1 MNAQISHARSE
12 PLALVGSFLARTH
25 ALFIDGKFVPP
36 QSGET
41 FDVLNPATGEVFAKA
56 SAGGAAD
63 IDLAVKAA
71 RRAFESGPWSS
82 MNASGRRNL
91 MWKLADALEKNAD
104 EIATL
109 ESLDNGMPL
118 TMARFMVAGGAECL
132 RYNAGWAGKING
144 ETPSI
149 AAPNHHVY
157 TLREPIGVV
166 GAITPWNVPL
176 AMEVNKVAAALAA
189 GCTVVLKPPELTPL
203 TAIRLAEL
211 IAEVGFPPGVVNVVT
226 GFGDPAGKA
235 LAAHPDVDKISFT
248 GSTVV
253 GKSIVAAAAG
263 NLKRVALELGGKSPV
278 IIFPDADLE
287 RATAGAADGIFR
299 NAGQVCVAGS
309 RLYVH
314 KKVFDQVVGG
324 VVERAKMLKVGSG
337 MQADTQMGPLI
348 SQKQLDRVS
357 GYVQSGTE
365 QGAEIVVGGKRLEG
379 NKGYFMQPTVLAET
393 NRDMRVVQE
402 EIFGPVVCAMP
413 IDDEDLERIV
423 KIANDTEYGLSSN
436 VWTRDISLAHKL
448 ARRIKAGTVRIN
460 GGAGIDYAMPFGGY
474 KQSGWGRENSR
485 EGVEAYTEVKSV
497 SVAL

>member
-1 MNAQISHARSE
+1 MNVQMSFTRSE
-12 PLALVGSFLARTH
+12 PLTLVRSFLARTH
-25 ALFIDGKFVPP
+25 ALFIDGKFVPAR
-36 QSGET
+36 SGET
-41 FDVLNPATGEVFAKA
+41 FEVINPATGEVFAKA
-56 SAGGAAD
+56 SAGAAAD

-71 RRAFESGPWSS
+71 RRAFDSGPWSA
-82 MNASGRRNL
+82 MNPSVRRNL
-91 MWKLADALEKNAD
+91 MWKLADALEKNGD
-104 EIATL
+104 QIAILETL
-109 ESLDNGMPL
+109 NNGMPL
-118 TMARFMVAGGAECL
+118 SMARSMVTGGAECL

-144 ETPSI
+144 ETPTIS
-149 AAPNHHVY
+149 APNHHVY
-157 TLREPIGVV
+157 SLREPVGVV
-166 GAITPWNVPL
+166 GAITPWNGPL
-176 AMEVNKVAAALAA
+176 AMAVAKIAAALAA
-189 GCTVVLKPPELTPL
+189 GCTVVLKPAELTPL

-235 LAAHPDVDKISFT
+235 LVNHPEVDKISYT

-287 RATAGAADGIFR
+287 RATASAAEGIFR
-299 NAGQVCVAGS
+299 NAGQACVAGS

-314 KKVFDQVVGG
+314 KKVFDQVVRG
-324 VVERAKMLKVGSG
+324 VVERAKTVKVGSG
-337 MQADTQMGPLI
+337 IQSDTQMGPLI

-357 GYVQSGTE
+357 GYVQSGKE
-365 QGAEIVVGGKRLEG
+365 QGAEIVVGGKRVEG
-379 NKGYFMQPTVLAET
+379 KGYFMQPTVLAET

-413 IDDEDLERIV
+413 IDNEDLDRIV
-423 KIANDTEYGLSSN
+423 SVANDTEYGLSSSI
-436 VWTRDISLAHKL
+436 WTRDISLAHKL

-460 GGAGIDYAMPFGGY
+460 GGMGLDYAMPFGGY
-474 KQSGWGRENSR
+474 KQSGWGRENAR
-485 EGVEAYTEVKSV
+485 EGVEAYTEVKTV

>member
-1 MNAQISHARSE
+1 MNAQVSPTRPE
-12 PLALVGSFLARTH
+12 PLASVGSFLARTH
-25 ALFIDGKFVPP
+25 ALFIDGKFVPA

-41 FDVLNPATGEVFAKA
+41 FDVINPATGEVFAKA
-56 SAGGAAD
+56 AAGGAAD

-71 RRAFESGPWSS
+71 RRAFDTGPWSA
-82 MNASGRRNL
+82 MNPAARRNL
-91 MWKLADALEKNAD
+91 MWKLADALERNAD

-118 TMARFMVAGGAECL
+118 TMARSMVAGAAECL

-144 ETPSI
+144 ETPAIS
-149 AAPNHHVY
+149 APNHHVY

-176 AMEVNKVAAALAA
+176 LMEVAKVSAALAA
-189 GCTVVLKPPELTPL
+189 GCCVVLKPAELTPL

-211 IAEVGFPPGVVNVVT
+211 VAEVGFPAGVVNIVT

-235 LAAHPDVDKISFT
+235 LVLHAEVDKVSFT

-287 RATAGAADGIFR
+287 RATAGAAEAIFR

-314 KKVFDQVVGG
+314 KRVFDQVVGG
-324 VVERAKMLKVGSG
+324 VVERARTLKVGAG
-337 MQADTQMGPLI
+337 MQPDTQMGPLI

-357 GYVQSGTE
+357 GYVQSGME
-365 QGAEIVVGGKRLEG
+365 QGAEVVVGGQRVAG
-379 NKGYFMQPTVLAET
+379 SKGYFMQPTVLAET

-413 IDDEDLERIV
+413 IDDEDLERV
-423 KIANDTEYGLSSN
+423 VRVANDTEYGLSSSI
-436 VWTRDISLAHKL
+436 WTRDISLAHKL

-460 GGAGIDYAMPFGGY
+460 GGVGIDYAMPFGGY
-474 KQSGWGRENSR
+474 KQSGWGREYAR
-485 EGVEAYTEVKSV
+485 EGVEAYMEVKTV

>member
-1 MNAQISHARSE
+1 MNVQMSFTRSE
-12 PLALVGSFLARTH
+12 PLTLVRSFLARTH
-25 ALFIDGKFVPP
+25 ALFIDGKFVPAR
-36 QSGET
+36 SGET
-41 FDVLNPATGEVFAKA
+41 FEVINPATGEVFAKA
-56 SAGGAAD
+56 SAGAAAD

-71 RRAFESGPWSS
+71 RRAFDSGPSS
-82 MNASGRRNL
+82 AMNPSVRRNL
-91 MWKLADALEKNAD
+91 MWKLADALEKNGD
-104 EIATL
+104 EIAILETL
-109 ESLDNGMPL
+109 NNGMPL
-118 TMARFMVAGGAECL
+118 SMARSMVTGGAECL

-144 ETPSI
+144 ETPTIS
-149 AAPNHHVY
+149 APNHHVY
-157 TLREPIGVV
+157 TLREPVGVV
-166 GAITPWNVPL
+166 GAITPWNGPL
-176 AMEVNKVAAALAA
+176 AMAVAKIAAALAA
-189 GCTVVLKPPELTPL
+189 GCTVVLKPAELTPL

-235 LAAHPDVDKISFT
+235 LVNHPEVDKISYT

-287 RATAGAADGIFR
+287 RATASAAEGIFR
-299 NAGQVCVAGS
+299 NAGQACVAGS

-314 KKVFDQVVGG
+314 KKVFDQVVRG
-324 VVERAKMLKVGSG
+324 VVERAKTLKVGSG
-337 MQADTQMGPLI
+337 IQSDTQMGPLI

-357 GYVQSGTE
+357 GYVQSGKE
-365 QGAEIVVGGKRLEG
+365 QGAEIVVGGKRVEG
-379 NKGYFMQPTVLAET
+379 KGYFMQPTVLAET

-413 IDDEDLERIV
+413 IDNEDLDRIV
-423 KIANDTEYGLSSN
+423 SVANDTEYGLSSSI
-436 VWTRDISLAHKL
+436 WTRDISLAHKL

-460 GGAGIDYAMPFGGY
+460 GGMGLDYAMPFGGY
-474 KQSGWGRENSR
+474 KQSGWGRENAR
-485 EGVEAYTEVKSV
+485 EGVEAYTEVKTV